1 MRPLEMVFVFVVAAF
16 LIAQNVRG
24 VQRRYLFALAVAG
37 FSTALLSGLLGQ
49 LRWQMAPAYLL
60 FTVLSL
66 LLFRH
71 SFSHVAVRSLG
82 VVLGIV
88 LLAIGAV
95 ASLGLPILTLPA
107 PDGPHV
113 VGSASLSLIDETRDN
128 SFFDMPDEPRELYI
142 QVWYPGEII
151 EGKSTPR
158 VRTLWEELHRG
169 DLDRFTVFSKY
180 LSGVETHSYE
190 GIPFSP
196 AQPDYPVII
205 FSHGMG
211 SFAEQSTLLM
221 EHLASHGYVVVAT
234 THPYSSMRVVSSDGR
249 VIYLDLDKLN
259 DVSAPFDAGAA
270 DMTAKLAQA
279 GSAEERMNL
288 QLERYERASGLNAL
302 MATWVDDLRFVLDS
316 IATPTGRDPK
326 LQAIS
331 DRIDA
336 DRIGLLGMSFGG
348 GAVTELCKSDTRCR
362 AGLNMD
368 GGTFGERQ
376 RQPLQVPYLWLT
388 REHQDSLDYLL
399 SASRSDF
406 YAVEVKG
413 ATHLDFTDDTVVLP
427 ILKWL
432 NITGDIDGLRVIE
445 ITNAVSL
452 RFFDAYLRGAPKPR
466 FNDGFPE
473 LTVVTNDSASE

>member
-1 MRPLEMVFVFVVAAF
+1 MRSLELVFVFVVAAF

-24 VQRRYLFALAVAG
+24 LQRKYLVALAVAG
-37 FSTALLSGLLGQ
+37 FTTALLSGLLGQ

-60 FTVLSL
+60 FIVLSL

-82 VVLGIV
+82 VSLGIV
-88 LLAIGAV
+88 LLAIGTV
-95 ASLGLPILTLPA
+95 ASLGVPILALPA
-107 PDGPHV
+107 PDGPHL
-113 VGSASLSLIDETRDN
+113 VGSTSLSLIDEARDN
-128 SFFDMPDEPRELYI
+128 SFFDMPDEKRELYVQI
-142 QVWYPGEII
+142 WYPGALAADQP
-151 EGKSTPR
+151 TPR

-180 LSGVETHSYE
+180 LRGVDTHSYAD
-190 GIPFSP
+190 IPLSP
-196 AQPDYPVII
+196 AQPAYPVIV
-205 FSHGMG
+205 FSHGLG

-234 THPYSSMRVVSSDGR
+234 THPYTSMRVVLADGR
-249 VIYLDLDKLN
+249 AIYLDLDKIN
-259 DVSAPFDAGAA
+259 EVSAPFDAEAA
-270 DMTAKLAQA
+270 DMTAKLGQA

-288 QLERYERASGLNAL
+288 QLERYERARGLNAL
-302 MATWVDDLRFVLDS
+302 MAIWVDDLRFVLDS
-316 IATPTGRDPK
+316 ITTPSGREAK
-326 LQAIS
+326 FQAIS
-331 DRIDA
+331 ERIDA

-348 GAVTELCKSDTRCR
+348 GAVTELCKSDARCR

-376 RQPLQVPYLWLT
+376 RQPLHVPFLGMN
-388 REHQDSLDYLL
+388 RENQDYLDYLM
-399 SASRSDF
+399 SASRSDY

-413 ATHLDFTDDTVVLP
+413 ATHLDFTDDAVVLP

-432 NITGDIDGLRVIE
+432 NVTGDIAGWRVIE
-445 ITNAVSL
+445 VTNAVSL

-466 FNDGFPE
+466 FDDGFPE
-473 LTVVTNDSASE
+473 LTVETNDHARE